1 MEHVAARAGVSR
13 ALVSIVFRGVAGASE
28 ATRER
33 VLAAARE
40 LDYRPDTRASRLGS
54 SRTRTLGVTFR
65 VGHAF
70 HGDLLESLYTQADDA
85 AYELVLSGVTPSRSE
100 EAAVET
106 LLAERCE
113 GIILLGSSQTTTQ
126 LAHLATRVPVVSV
139 LRPAPGEEVGV
150 VRTDDA
156 AGLRLAVEH
165 LRALGHTR
173 IALLDGGRTAGATER
188 RRGYRSAMRHS
199 PALAEVVLP
208 GGPSELEGA
217 AAASAFLDLDP
228 RDRPTAVAA
237 FNDRCAIGFIDVVR
251 QAGTQVPRDVS
262 VVGFDDITE
271 AGYPHVGLTTVRQ
284 DADRLG
290 AEAVRS
296 LVDRLDHGAT
306 ATTPGRIV
314 IAPELVVRA
323 STGPRKPRQAS
334 S

>member
-1 MEHVAARAGVSR
+1 
-13 ALVSIVFRGVAGASE
+13 
-28 ATRER
+28 
-33 VLAAARE
+33 
-40 LDYRPDTRASRLGS
+40 
-54 SRTRTLGVTFR
+54 
-65 VGHAF
+65 
-70 HGDLLESLYTQADDA
+70 
-85 AYELVLSGVTPSRSE
+85 
-100 EAAVET
+100 
-106 LLAERCE
+106 
-113 GIILLGSSQTTTQ
+113 
-126 LAHLATRVPVVSV
+126 
-139 LRPAPGEEVGV
+139 
-150 VRTDDA
+150 
-156 AGLRLAVEH
+156 
-165 LRALGHTR
+165 
-173 IALLDGGRTAGATER
+173 
-188 RRGYRSAMRHS
+188 MRHS
-199 PALAEVVLP
+199 PTLREVVLP